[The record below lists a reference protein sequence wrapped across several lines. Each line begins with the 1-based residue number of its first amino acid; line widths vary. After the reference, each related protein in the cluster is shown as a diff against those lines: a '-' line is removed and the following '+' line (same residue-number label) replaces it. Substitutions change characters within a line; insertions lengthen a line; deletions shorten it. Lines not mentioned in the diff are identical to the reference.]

1 MKEDYEDE
9 EERVFQMMY
18 KCNRPTSKS
27 EIMAYF
33 KGEIGG
39 TAIQEILDYLESDG
53 RLVTKTYGK
62 SKIYLVNQDL
72 FQSEE
77 DVKLNAELQEYGEKR
92 KILEEEIST
101 LDAEIK
107 MLDKM
112 MSINQLEE
120 SIKILDKTVK
130 DNQERLESFKNG
142 GREVSK
148 KDMENAKKKYERAQS
163 GLKKIRRIFNEVIER
178 LSEGMDMKKS
188 ELYEEIGI
196 EV

>member
-1 MKEDYEDE
+1 MKEDYDDD

-27 EIMAYF
+27 EIVAYF

-39 TAIQEILDYLESDG
+39 TAIQEILNYLESDG
-53 RLVTKTYGK
+53 RLMTKTYGK
-62 SKIYLVNQDL
+62 TKIYLVNQDL
-72 FQSEE
+72 FQNEE
-77 DVKLNAELQEYGEKR
+77 DVKLGTELQGYEEKI
-92 KILEEEIST
+92 KLLAEEIGS

-112 MSINQLEE
+112 MSIDQLEE
-120 SIKILDKTVK
+120 SIEALDRTVK
-130 DNQERLESFKNG
+130 DNQKRLEGFRDG

-148 KDMENAKKKYERAQS
+148 KEMDGAKKKYERAQS
-163 GLKKIRRIFNEVIER
+163 GLKKVRRIFNEIVER